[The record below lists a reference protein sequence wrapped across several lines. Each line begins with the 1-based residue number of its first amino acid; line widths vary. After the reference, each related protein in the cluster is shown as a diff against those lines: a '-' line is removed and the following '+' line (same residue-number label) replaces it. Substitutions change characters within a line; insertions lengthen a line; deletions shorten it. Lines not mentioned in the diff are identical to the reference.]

1 MIKLSQTTLRI
12 IAEETDSWHAA
23 SAATYGHGN
32 VVASGGRIRHWAS
45 VQCERLGETPDSPPA
60 WEEALDDLR
69 SWQGSCIT
77 IDSYAPA
84 TDA

>member
-23 SAATYGHGN
+23 SAAIYGHDN
-32 VVASGGRIRHWAS
+32 VVACRGRIRHWAS
-45 VQCERLGETPDSPPA
+45 VQCERLGEAPDSPE
-60 WEEALDDLR
+60 WEEPGESD
-69 SWQGSCIT
+69 
-77 IDSYAPA
+77 APA